1 MKKLLGIL
9 VFALTLF
16 QIFSLT
22 ASEINLDQKIPFD
35 QEIVYKKLDNG
46 LNATKSIMTKIKV
59 KAIVDLW
66 YETQMGCMH
75 KCLRKQHEFSDLMW
89 GLYKEFNGEDD
100 E

>member
-1 MKKLLGIL
+1 MAKEITKKVDANKLL
-9 VFALTLF
+9 V
-16 QIFSLT
+16 
-22 ASEINLDQKIPFD
+22 
-35 QEIVYKKLDNG
+35 
-46 LNATKSIMTKIKV
+46 KS
-59 KAIVDLW
+59 IVDLW